1 MVKVIYRKIKFFL
14 VPKKLKKNFI
24 QINHEKQKT
33 LKKMITDVYI
43 PTISKA
49 IPNDK
54 ISEEVD
60 SHLSKRIFVD
70 RVTVLPWLSRSL
82 NFENLNILEIGCG
95 TGSSSITLAE
105 QGANVLGI
113 DIHKESIEVAK
124 LRAEIYG
131 LNIRFQEYS
140 SVDIDEINE
149 SFDAIILYAT
159 LEHLT
164 VEERIETLKKCEKI
178 LNKGGYLIIIEA
190 PNRLWY
196 FDSHTSELPFFQWLP
211 DNLAYLYSKHSPKV
225 TFSENYLDNDYRD
238 LIGLLRR
245 GRGVSYHEFELAF
258 DNLSKLNVISRLNRL
273 VFTKSYLNTF
283 IVKPIYKMFLKKQT
297 HVQKAFYDEYLDFI
311 IKFN

>member
-1 MVKVIYRKIKFFL
+1 MVKIIYRKIKFFL

-49 IPNDK
+49 MPNDK

-70 RVTVLPWLSRSL
+70 RVTVLPWLYRSL

-164 VEERIETLKKCEKI
+164 VEERIETLKKCEK
-178 LNKGGYLIIIEA
+178 
-190 PNRLWY
+190 
-196 FDSHTSELPFFQWLP
+196 F
-211 DNLAYLYSKHSPKV
+211 
-225 TFSENYLDNDYRD
+225 
-238 LIGLLRR
+238 
-245 GRGVSYHEFELAF
+245 
-258 DNLSKLNVISRLNRL
+258 
-273 VFTKSYLNTF
+273 
-283 IVKPIYKMFLKKQT
+283 
-297 HVQKAFYDEYLDFI
+297 
-311 IKFN
+311 

>member
-1 MVKVIYRKIKFFL
+1 M
-14 VPKKLKKNFI
+14 
-24 QINHEKQKT
+24 
-33 LKKMITDVYI
+33 
-43 PTISKA
+43 
-49 IPNDK
+49 
-54 ISEEVD
+54 
-60 SHLSKRIFVD
+60 
-70 RVTVLPWLSRSL
+70 
-82 NFENLNILEIGCG
+82 
-95 TGSSSITLAE
+95 
-105 QGANVLGI
+105 GI

-225 TFSENYLDNDYRD
+225 TFRENYLDNNYKE
-238 LIGLLRR
+238 LIGFLRR

-283 IVKPIYKMFLKKQT
+283 IVKPIYKKFLKKQT
-297 HVQKAFYDEYLDFI
+297 HFQKAIYDENLFFI